1 MKEKLD
7 TKETITTEELDKV
20 SGGTDFGPGDK
31 CPICGSTDIGLILY
45 ARLHHCNNCGHEYD

>member
-7 TKETITTEELDKV
+7 TKETTEELDKV